1 VTAAVAAHG
10 VVLARQESEIV
21 MPYQDFRQFL
31 DVLRQHGEL
40 VDIDRPVA
48 LSDVG
53 KAMKQSY
60 RGQGPGIAFNNNGA
74 AFPLVA
80 GVYSTR
86 SKALLAFEA
95 DEKTI
100 LQKVLSGLDHPIAPE
115 VSAAAAPCHDVL
127 IAGEAIDL
135 AGFPIPTYSPKD
147 GGPYITPGIV
157 VSKDPETGVPD
168 IGHYRFLVLGKD
180 TFSFS
185 AQPNH
190 RFGKNLAKCQRLGVK
205 PMAALVIGVD
215 PILAYA
221 CQVQASDTTNDWEVA
236 GGLRGAPVAL
246 THCKTCD
253 LEVPAAAEVVI
264 EFAVDMDETVM
275 EGPLGE
281 YTGYYTPPSLKPVAR
296 ITAIAHRRNAIFQGL
311 AAIRPSTVSWRAGR
325 FRPSSTWSTA
335 NGRPRGSGARAC
347 RARSC
352 RRTNGCSTRPTG
364 ARRSRSCRNTPS
376 ARPR

>member
-1 VTAAVAAHG
+1 
-10 VVLARQESEIV
+10 

-53 KAMKQSY
+53 KVMKQSY
-60 RGQGPGIAFNNNGA
+60 RRQGPGIVFNNNGT

-135 AGFPIPTYSPKD
+135 ARFPIPTYSPKD

-168 IGHYRFLVLGKD
+168 IDHYRFLVLGRADRPDWFLSVRPEIKSVAD
-180 TFSFS
+180 LKGKFVATAALQVGETWLTADWLSGQGLKPQDFGFLVVGTS
-185 AQPNH
+185 ALKFAALQRGSVAAAIMFQPLAMEAQLGGYSTIH
-190 RFGKNLAKCQRLGVK
+190 RFLEGRPFPPVLYVVNRQWAAQKERGQRLSRAIVQAHK
-205 PMAALVIGVD
+205 WLLDPANRSEAIAILQKYTKRETAVMEAVYDLFIAKDKLYTADAAVDSAGVD
-215 PILAYA
+215 TEIATMIEKGVLPAGTVMRPQDYMLPR
-221 CQVQASDTTNDWEVA
+221 EL
-236 GGLRGAPVAL
+236 GGLYR
-246 THCKTCD
+246 
-253 LEVPAAAEVVI
+253 
-264 EFAVDMDETVM
+264 
-275 EGPLGE
+275 
-281 YTGYYTPPSLKPVAR
+281 
-296 ITAIAHRRNAIFQGL
+296 
-311 AAIRPSTVSWRAGR
+311 
-325 FRPSSTWSTA
+325 
-335 NGRPRGSGARAC
+335 
-347 RARSC
+347 
-352 RRTNGCSTRPTG
+352 
-364 ARRSRSCRNTPS
+364 
-376 ARPR
+376 